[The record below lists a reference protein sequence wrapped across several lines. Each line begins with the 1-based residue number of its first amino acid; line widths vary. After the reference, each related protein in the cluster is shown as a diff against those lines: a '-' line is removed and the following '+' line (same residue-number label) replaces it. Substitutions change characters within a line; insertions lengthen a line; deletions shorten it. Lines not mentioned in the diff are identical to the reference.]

1 MKRPAPLPT
10 LPPNQCSHVVK
21 YYEHMARNAPLALIP
36 DGSIA
41 PWILLDSRA
50 SAYALCMI
58 MPSRFNLI

>member
-1 MKRPAPLPT
+1 
-10 LPPNQCSHVVK
+10 VVK